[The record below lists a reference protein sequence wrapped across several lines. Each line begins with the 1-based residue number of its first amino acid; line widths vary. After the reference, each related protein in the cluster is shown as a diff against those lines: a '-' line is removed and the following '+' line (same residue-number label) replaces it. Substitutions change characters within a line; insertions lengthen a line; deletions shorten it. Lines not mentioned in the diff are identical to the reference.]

1 MRLRSLRICALGT
14 ALLVMPGA
22 GSVLAD
28 PVPVPSSTIVSA
40 PNWSAGSEW
49 HYSDGYA
56 LKVSS
61 SGAGGTVFERIDA
74 PGQWFSRLG
83 FIRKDSLTAG
93 TTRNAIYRTIPDNAG
108 LSLSAGKS
116 LTFQREYMSNGKLL
130 VHASSWTVEGRE
142 TITVPAGTF
151 DCWLIVWRTRS
162 LRSDWTGFERWW
174 YSPQTQNYVRLEY
187 KYGAQ
192 KSGSRVLMRYKLGS
206 ALIPS
211 AAPESAPPSRS
222 TVQKETLPPQDAAQA
237 RAARPQP
244 KAEIA
249 EIPKPAAPA
258 RIQPVAVMTAGR
270 PGPWHVQL
278 AASQQETSLRDGLRK
293 ILRKNAG
300 WKNLPNGVHVHD
312 VPQKGR
318 FYRAWLGAYDN
329 AQDAK
334 ALCKSVKAAGVECF
348 VFKKEDSLEGK
359 QLAQGRG

>member
-1 MRLRSLRICALGT
+1 MRLLRICAVGT
-14 ALLVMPGA
+14 ALLIMPGA

-28 PVPVPSSTIVSA
+28 PSPVPPSTIVPA

-61 SGAGGTVFERIDA
+61 TGAGGTVFERIDA

-93 TTRNAIYRTIPDNAG
+93 TTRNSIYRTIPDNAG
-108 LSLSAGKS
+108 LSLSAAKS

-187 KYGAQ
+187 KYGAE

-211 AAPESAPPSRS
+211 ATPETVPPARG
-222 TVQKETLPPQDAAQA
+222 TVQKETLPQNDTQI
-237 RAARPQP
+237 RAALPQP
-244 KAEIA
+244 KAEMA
-249 EIPKPAAPA
+249 EMPKPAAPA
-258 RIQPVAVMTAGR
+258 RSKPIAVSR
-270 PGPWHVQL
+270 QGPWHVQL

-293 ILRKNAG
+293 ILQKNAS
-300 WKNLPNGVHVHD
+300 WKSLPNGVHVHE
-312 VPQKGR
+312 VAEKGR

-334 ALCKSVKAAGVECF
+334 TLCKSVKAAGTECF